1 MSIFLIT
8 GTSGAGKTS
17 LTHELKKCGYW
28 DECISHTT
36 RPMRTGEVDGEDYYF
51 VSKEEFK
58 RMYENNEFVEC
69 VIYHGD
75 YYGVSH
81 AEIERTM
88 KKGNHIFIIVA
99 YDGYLQIKEQYPDA
113 IGIFIWATKEDC
125 VMNMLGRGDSLELAN
140 KRISTYEK
148 EILHR
153 DAYDYVIKNV
163 RGKFSDTASI
173 LKGIVN
179 QYNNY

>member
-28 DECISHTT
+28 DECISYTT

-125 VMNMLGRGDSLELAN
+125 VMNMLSRGDSVESAN
-140 KRISTYEK
+140 KRISTYEQ
-148 EILHR
+148 EIAQKNH
-153 DAYDYVIKNV
+153 YDYVIRNV

>member
-28 DECISHTT
+28 DGCISHTT
-36 RPMRTGEVDGEDYYF
+36 RPMRTGEVDGETYYF

-58 RMYENNEFVEC
+58 RMCENNEFAEC

-81 AEIERTM
+81 AEIEHTM

-125 VMNMLGRGDSLELAN
+125 FNNMIERGDSPASVNE
-140 KRISTYEK
+140 RISTYEQ
-148 EILHR
+148 EMLNR
-153 DAYDYVIKNV
+153 YMYDYVVKNV